1 MNAVPDGLAAAPRV
15 SVVMPAH
22 DAEAWIDES
31 VRSVLGQTMVD
42 LELVVVD
49 DGSTD
54 GTRERLA
61 AIDDPRL
68 RVIRLE
74 PNRGVVA
81 ARNAGVAA
89 ARGRFIAL
97 LDADDIAAP
106 ERLQRQLERLE
117 RGDADLC
124 GTGHV
129 VWHTATGRRKPGR
142 QHLRDVDL
150 RALLTVYS
158 PLCNSSVMARAEVFK
173 AHPYDER
180 FRYAEDYE
188 LWVRL
193 AEAGC
198 RFAACPQR
206 LVTYRVHPR
215 QMSTAHQHRLEAAF
229 AAARE
234 RYVVSLGLDREALP
248 RRMPWRQRLRIGPAL
263 LAELNARLGPVSLRA
278 NYEIYAR
285 YQYRGNGAW
294 TPLTR
299 LERLLAAL
307 WGRWRGAW
315 LRSRRG

>member
-1 MNAVPDGLAAAPRV
+1 MTDVRDHAAAPKV

-22 DAEAWIDES
+22 DAEAWIDEA
-31 VRSVLGQTMVD
+31 VRSVLGQTMPD

-54 GTRERLA
+54 GTPDRLA
-61 AIDDPRL
+61 AVTDPRL
-68 RVIRLE
+68 RVIRLD

-89 ARGRFIAL
+89 ARGRYIAL

-106 ERLQRQLERLE
+106 ERLAIQLDRLE
-117 RGDADLC
+117 RGEADVC
-124 GTGHV
+124 GSGHV
-129 VWHTATGRRKPGR
+129 VWNTATGRRKRGK
-142 QHLRDVDL
+142 QHLRDADL

-158 PLCNSSVMARAEVFK
+158 PLCNSSVTARAEVFK
-173 AHPYDER
+173 SHPYDER
-180 FRYAEDYE
+180 YRYAEDYE

-193 AEAGC
+193 AESGC
-198 RFAACPQR
+198 RFTACPER

-215 QMSTAHQHRLEAAF
+215 QMSTGNLQALEAAF
-229 AAARE
+229 HAARE
-234 RYVVSLGLDREALP
+234 RYVASLGLDPAAMP
-248 RRMPWRQRLRIGPAL
+248 RRLPWRERLRTGPAFLAALDARIGP
-263 LAELNARLGPVSLRA
+263 VSVRA

-285 YQYRGNGAW
+285 YQYRGNGLL

-315 LRSRRG
+315 LRSRRR